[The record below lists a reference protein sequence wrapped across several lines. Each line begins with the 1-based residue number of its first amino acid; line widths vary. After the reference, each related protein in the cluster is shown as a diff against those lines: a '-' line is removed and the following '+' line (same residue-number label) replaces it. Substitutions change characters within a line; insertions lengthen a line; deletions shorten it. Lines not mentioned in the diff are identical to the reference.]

1 MPTCSISVGE
11 TLETINQ
18 HSCLKNTLC
27 IAFRSHEWIDE
38 ISSMRA
44 MQAIGCS
51 MVSLWYNGIASLPS
65 IATCTFRGLC
75 SGYASRI
82 LILPHPVSRLLCEYS
97 ITCED
102 QVVNPLFTIF
112 DKKFQFIQNSSSN
125 IVKSGGFH
133 CRFMSAIKKKA
144 TNRLLLFQRLLPR
157 KNSASVPGPECA
169 PMTGPT

>member
-112 DKKFQFIQNSSSN
+112 DKNFQLIQKNRDEIGQLYS
-125 IVKSGGFH
+125 FH
-133 CRFMSAIKKKA
+133 CGLVSIVKKKA

>member
-11 TLETINQ
+11 TLETINH
-18 HSCLKNTLC
+18 HSRLKNTLC

>member
-112 DKKFQFIQNSSSN
+112 DKKYQFIQNSSSN

>member
-112 DKKFQFIQNSSSN
+112 DKKFQFIQISSSN